1 MRTQRSR
8 GRLSE
13 YLRHNALALVALFF
27 ALSGGIAW
35 ATHPGGAN
43 TISSVDIINGEVK
56 TADIGPLAVTGSKL
70 ATDSVG
76 SGRIINGAV
85 TSADVADDSLRTE
98 DIFDGQIRAIDVAF
112 GTLRGDE
119 IQDGTVGG
127 GDISDNDVKGVDIDE
142 SSLGEVPSATA
153 ADAAAIGHALDQA
166 QIEVN
171 TNSVV
176 VPGGSQDDSNGNG
189 VLRGVSVFCDTAVV
203 GGDVAIG
210 GGAYWSGN
218 ANSNSNEFENRIHS
232 LAYLDSTGDVA
243 TNGEIPR
250 GIRVRGEVDKDG
262 DDTLTAQVLCFP
274 AF

>member
-1 MRTQRSR
+1 METRLR
-8 GRLSE
+8 GRVSA
-13 YLRHNALALVALFF
+13 YLRRNALALVALFF
-27 ALSGGIAW
+27 ALSGGVAW

-43 TISSVDIINGEVK
+43 TISSIDIINGEVK
-56 TADIGPLAVTGSKL
+56 GL
-70 ATDSVG
+70 DSAPNAIRT
-76 SGRIINGAV
+76 GRIEDGAV
-85 TSADVADDSLRTE
+85 TSDDVADDSLRSE

-127 GDISDNDVKGVDIDE
+127 GDLSDNDVKGVDIDE
-142 SSLGEVPSATA
+142 ASLDKVPSAAA
-153 ADAAAIGHALDQA
+153 ADTAAIGNALEEG

-189 VLRGVSVFCDTAVV
+189 ISRAVQVFCDSSIV
-203 GGDVAIG
+203 GGDVAMG

-218 ANSNSNEFENRIHS
+218 ANSNSDEFENRIHS
-232 LAYLDSTGDVA
+232 IAYLDSTGDVA

-262 DDTLTAQVLCFP
+262 NDTLTAQVLCFP

>member
-1 MRTQRSR
+1 MDT
-8 GRLSE
+8 RLSGRVSA
-13 YLRHNALALVALFF
+13 YLRRNALALVALFF

-43 TISSVDIINGEVK
+43 TISSNDIINGEVK
-56 TADIGPLAVTGSKL
+56 APDVAQNSIR
-70 ATDSVG
+70 TD
-76 SGRIINGAV
+76 RIQNGAV

-98 DIFDGQIRAIDVAF
+98 DIFDGQIHAIDVAF

-127 GDISDNDVKGVDIDE
+127 GDLADNDVKGTDVDE
-142 SSLGEVPSATA
+142 ASLAEVPSAAA
-153 ADAAAIGHALDQA
+153 ADTAAIGQALEQD

-189 VLRGVSVFCDTAVV
+189 ISRAVSVFCDSSIV
-203 GGDVAIG
+203 GGDVALG

-218 ANSNSNEFENRIHS
+218 ANSNSDELENRIHS
-232 LAYLDSTGDVA
+232 IAYLDSTGGVA

-262 DDTLTAQVLCFP
+262 NDTLTAQVLCFP